1 MILLDTNVLSALM
14 RAEPDAVVLGWIDNQ
29 PQASIWTTSVTLM
42 EIRYG
47 VQSLPAGK
55 RRDRIRQAFDAVL
68 REEIQ
73 DRFASFDSVAAEQA
87 ADLMARRKSQGRP
100 MDLRD
105 TMIAAIALAT
115 RATIATRNVEH
126 FADLDVPIVNP
137 WSA

>member
-1 MILLDTNVLSALM
+1 M